1 MDFTVPCLPFS
12 LCFLVAVMTSLIS
25 SDKCY
30 CFYPAFPMAVHEHLL
45 RTSDDFVWQV
55 DAMSHGRFTIDVEFL
70 DLRMANNNASIEP
83 HLFFKKKIF
92 TSLAKRF
99 HDLGDSCNIL

>member
-1 MDFTVPCLPFS
+1 
-12 LCFLVAVMTSLIS
+12 
-25 SDKCY
+25 
-30 CFYPAFPMAVHEHLL
+30 MAVHEHLL

-83 HLFFKKKIF
+83 RFFLK
-92 TSLAKRF
+92 
-99 HDLGDSCNIL
+99 NIHITC